1 MPSHRRVIRPDLPKI
16 DTPVT
21 QKQGS
26 FCRISVQIF
35 ALLWCTLRI
44 LWYWIERLALV
55 LLLLSLTIG
64 LAWWLSLK
72 PSLLRDWEN
81 ADAILPEITWSGNLV
96 TIANV
101 RDHLWTSDS
110 VFTPRYSTEVYHLD
124 DLIGV
129 SYVITPFSNYDGPAH
144 TMLTFSFSGGE
155 YITISPEIRKE
166 RGESFSAIQWLL
178 NQYELIYVIAHE
190 DDVIKLRTNYRK
202 NEVYMYP
209 IKTEKDKIQALF
221 RSMLIR
227 TDKLTKEPE
236 FYNTFW
242 NNCAT
247 SILIHANALRKEKL
261 IAWFYA
267 LLPSHSDE
275 ILYEA
280 WLIDTKLPTLDAAR
294 AYYRIDELARTI
306 SGGGDFSA
314 LIHTAIH

>member
-81 ADAILPEITWSGNLV
+81 ADAILPEISWSGNLV

-166 RGESFSAIQWLL
+166 RGESFSAIQ
-178 NQYELIYVIAHE
+178 
-190 DDVIKLRTNYRK
+190 
-202 NEVYMYP
+202 
-209 IKTEKDKIQALF
+209 
-221 RSMLIR
+221 
-227 TDKLTKEPE
+227 
-236 FYNTFW
+236 
-242 NNCAT
+242 
-247 SILIHANALRKEKL
+247 
-261 IAWFYA
+261 
-267 LLPSHSDE
+267 
-275 ILYEA
+275 
-280 WLIDTKLPTLDAAR
+280 
-294 AYYRIDELARTI
+294 
-306 SGGGDFSA
+306 
-314 LIHTAIH
+314 